1 MEAAPYTAEIL
12 VSNVLL
18 SAAGRRALKVNAS
31 VQWDF
36 MNSLLGCARISFI
49 LFCYSCSPHLNV

>member
-1 MEAAPYTAEIL
+1 
-12 VSNVLL
+12 LL